1 MRITVVAASKMEIL
15 PLLQCFGLNK
25 IENQFKQ
32 NLFCSENHQLHIL
45 ITGIGMMQT
54 ASHLGIY
61 AVNHDRDIYIN
72 AGVAGA
78 FHSSLKIAEVV
89 QVISERYGDF
99 GVEDGDGFQVFTDLG
114 FIEDGEQSEEYGV
127 VVPSLSEDLSILN
140 DMKKVHSLT
149 VNKVHTNENTI
160 SSLVEKYNAD
170 IESMEGIAFFNV
182 LNILHKRC
190 LQIRSVSNYVGKPS
204 EEEWNLS
211 DSISS
216 LNVKLKKVI
225 LNYWEN

>member
-1 MRITVVAASKMEIL
+1 MKITVVAASKMEIL
-15 PLLQCFGLNK
+15 PLLQYFGLKKTENK
-25 IENQFKQ
+25 WGQ
-32 NLFCSENHQLHIL
+32 NLFSSDNHQLHVL

-61 AVNHDRDIYIN
+61 AMHYDRDIYIN

-99 GVEDGDGFQVFTDLG
+99 GVEDGDGFQIFSDLG
-114 FIEDGEQSEEYGV
+114 FIEESEQSKEYEV
-127 VVPSLSEDLSILN
+127 VVPSLLENLSILN
-140 DMKKVHSLT
+140 NLKKVHSLT

-160 SSLVEKYNAD
+160 SALIKKYNAD

-182 LNILHKRC
+182 LNILQKRC
-190 LQIRSVSNYVGKPS
+190 LQIRSISNYVGMPS
-204 EEEWNLS
+204 EEEWSLS
-211 DSISS
+211 DAIVS
-216 LNVKLKKVI
+216 LNEVLKKVI
-225 LNYWEN
+225 LSYWSN